1 MPALR
6 SFADLLAAAR
16 RPPTLSIAI
25 AGGEEIEVLEA
36 AAACCSLGLA
46 RPILVG
52 DERRIADL
60 ARAGKVDLSG
70 CQIVHRTGAE
80 EVARATMY
88 LVRSGQAQVA
98 VKGFVSSTVCLH
110 AALDRELGLRTDRL
124 VSHVGVFQ
132 IPHFA
137 RLLCISDGGVVLYPD
152 VNQKVE
158 IIRNAIDVATK
169 LGIERPKVA
178 LLAGANAAS
187 LDRPVTR
194 EIAGLVAMRELW
206 DSLGAVVDGPF
217 TLDVAVDPEA
227 AAAAGK
233 GGEVAGRAEVLVGPT
248 LEATNTMC
256 KGITYFAGGQMAGLV
271 VGTRA
276 PLALGSRSDPAET
289 RLACVAIGVLFAKGE
304 AIAS

>member
-6 SFADLLAAAR
+6 SFADLLDAAR

-25 AGGEEIEVLEA
+25 AGGEETEVLEA

-52 DERRIADL
+52 DERRIGAL
-60 ARAGKVDLSG
+60 AREGDVDLSG
-70 CQIVHRTGAE
+70 CQVVHRTGPD
-80 EVARATMY
+80 EVARATMH
-88 LVRSGQAQVA
+88 LVRTGQAQVA
-98 VKGFVSSTVCLH
+98 VKGFVSSTVFLH
-110 AALDRELGLRTDRL
+110 AALDREAGLRTERL

-132 IPHFA
+132 IPGFP

-158 IIRNAIDVATK
+158 IIRNAIEVGRK
-169 LGIERPKVA
+169 LGLEQPRVA
-178 LLAGANAAS
+178 LLAGTNTAS

-206 DSLGAVVDGPF
+206 ESLGAIVDGPF
-217 TLDVAVDPEA
+217 TLDVAIDPEA
-227 AAAAGK
+227 ATAAGK
-233 GGEVAGRAEVLVGPT
+233 EGEVAGRAEILIGPT

-304 AIAS
+304 GIAS